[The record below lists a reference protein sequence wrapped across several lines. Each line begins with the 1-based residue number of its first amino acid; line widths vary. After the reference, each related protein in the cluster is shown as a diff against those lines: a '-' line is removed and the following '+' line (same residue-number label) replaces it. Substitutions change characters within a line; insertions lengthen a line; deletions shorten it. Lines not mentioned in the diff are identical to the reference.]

1 MIPTIILGFPRS
13 EGRSLI
19 DALIV
24 VGVLVALVVGAYWGV
39 RFASISFVRNRLGR
53 LLLSR
58 VTTRLPLVS
67 LTFDDGPDPETTE
80 RFLSALG
87 DARATFFVLGMN
99 VRRWPHLA
107 RAMAEAGHELASH
120 GDSHRTMTRVPPR
133 GTLRELR
140 RAHRTIVEAT
150 GETPRFYRPPYGRFN
165 LASWLETP
173 RLGMRRTL
181 WTAGARDWEAEATPE
196 LIAERILAG
205 AAPGAILLL
214 HDSDGDPGA
223 PEHTLAALPA
233 ILAGLHERGLRSVT
247 LSELM
252 RADVS

>member
-1 MIPTIILGFPRS
+1 MVN
-13 EGRSLI
+13 
-19 DALIV
+19 ALIAL
-24 VGVLVALVVGAYWGV
+24 GVLVALVVGAYWAV

-80 RFLSALG
+80 RFLAALG
-87 DARATFFVLGMN
+87 DARATFFVLAPEHPF
-99 VRRWPHLA
+99 VEAHASERRWPHLA

-140 RAHRTIVEAT
+140 QAHRTIVEAT

-181 WTAGARDWEAEATPE
+181 WTAGARDWEAEATPD

-233 ILAGLHERGLRSVT
+233 ILAGLRERGLRSVT

-252 RADVS
+252 RANGS